1 MKKYIFLILA
11 TSLFACESTGKT
23 DASVEQDR
31 AKPANQESLQDLS
44 KAYFASGCFW
54 CVEAIY
60 ESVKGVKEVISGYA
74 GGDEANPTYR
84 QVGNG
89 STGHAEAVEV
99 YYDPEVVSFEE
110 LLTVYYASQDPTTVG
125 QKPDFG
131 PQYRS
136 IVFYSNPEER
146 ELAEAAKKDAEAH
159 TPGTVVTEI
168 LPLKHFWPA
177 EEYHQDYEK
186 RNPNDRYVQ
195 QVSIPR
201 LEHFKK
207 KHPELLKE

>member
-1 MKKYIFLILA
+1 MKKYTFLILA
-11 TSLFACESTGKT
+11 IFLFACETTGKT
-23 DASVEQDR
+23 DAPIVQAQAATPKNLEG
-31 AKPANQESLQDLS
+31 LS

-60 ESVKGVKEVISGYA
+60 ESVKGVEEVISGYA

-84 QVGNG
+84 QVGYG

-131 PQYRS
+131 SQYRS
-136 IVFYSNPEER
+136 IIFYSNPEER
-146 ELAEAAKKDAEAH
+146 ELAEAAKKDAEVV

-168 LPLKHFWPA
+168 LPLKRFWPA

-195 QVSIPR
+195 GVSIPR
-201 LEHFKK
+201 LERFKK